1 MIYLRKGACY
11 DSQTDPLD
19 APLASQVVFYAVHV
33 LQLQINTFAP
43 GRIRGFSE
51 EKKMPKRTWLW
62 AGISP
67 LLYGLRTWSKRQKTW
82 KSSSLHLKK
91 LFCLGLRVFC
101 E

>member
-51 EKKMPKRTWLW
+51 EKKN
-62 AGISP
+62 A
-67 LLYGLRTWSKRQKTW
+67 
-82 KSSSLHLKK
+82 
-91 LFCLGLRVFC
+91 
-101 E
+101 